1 MSELS
6 GKIVGKLVISSDVV
20 ATRDA
25 VQEYVGNVSAD
36 LQEAID
42 NIGKI
47 AVDGYVP
54 LSALSSEV
62 LKIISENYA
71 TVANLL
77 DNGQIDNEIS
87 VIGGDSSEYV

>member
-1 MSELS
+1 MAEELD
-6 GKIVGKLVISSDVV
+6 GKIVGQLVISSDVV

-25 VQEYVGNVSAD
+25 VQSYVNGVSAD

-42 NIGKI
+42 NIGRI

-54 LSALSSEV
+54 LSALQTEV
-62 LKIISENYA
+62 LKIISVNYI

-77 DNGQIDNEIS
+77 DNGQIDDEIS
-87 VIGGDSSEYV
+87 VIGGDSTSI

>member
-6 GKIVGKLVISSDVV
+6 GKIVGKLVISSDIV

-36 LQEAID
+36 LQEAIN

-87 VIGGDSSEYV
+87 VIGGNSSEYV